1 MNKPQTQR
9 PTTLA
14 EVIEFPH
21 IEEMTESEINIEA
34 RLRELTDFVEK
45 LGDAAFN
52 FFLTER
58 VSVREAIEELIVKK
72 TALRWIVR
80 VAKRSTGRVRENLWE
95 DIDRILTDLEV
106 TAKAVML
113 ASEKWA
119 HIEFGGRCE
128 PMVCLHRF

>member
-34 RLRELTDFVEK
+34 RLRELADFVEK
-45 LGDAAFN
+45 FGDAAFN

-119 HIEFGGRCE
+119 HTEFGGRCE